1 MKDDKKTTEE
11 EKITEEAAPDAE
23 KASAE
28 GNASQTDASAAAET
42 TDTEKE
48 NAADQAEE
56 ASKEP
61 TPEQQIADL
70 QKENAELKD
79 QYLRKC
85 ADFENYRKRMFR
97 EKQEAFDYAN
107 TNLLTDLIAV
117 LDDFDRA
124 LAAGVTPEGES
135 VADLKPV
142 VDGIKI
148 INKQMRGLL
157 EAKYNLSVYGE
168 KGDLFNHDLH
178 EAIATNQGPV
188 AEPICAEVYLKG
200 YKLKDRVI
208 RPAKVMV
215 QMPDGTVNAENADN
229 AGNAENA
236 AGTEE
241 NGNA

>member
-1 MKDDKKTTEE
+1 MKEDNQETTEE
-11 EKITEEAAPDAE
+11 KINEETVPESEATAADAAAQTEETATSEENTAE
-23 KASAE
+23 P
-28 GNASQTDASAAAET
+28 
-42 TDTEKE
+42 
-48 NAADQAEE
+48 AEE
-56 ASKEP
+56 TAQEP

-70 QKENAELKD
+70 QKEVAELKD

-124 LAAGVTPEGES
+124 LAAGVTPEGEP

-215 QMPDGTVNAENADN
+215 QMPDGSV
-229 AGNAENA
+229 NAENA

>member
-1 MKDDKKTTEE
+1 MKKDNQETTEE
-11 EKITEEAAPDAE
+11 KINEETVPESEATADDAAAQTEETATSEENTAESAEEAA
-23 KASAE
+23 
-28 GNASQTDASAAAET
+28 Q
-42 TDTEKE
+42 
-48 NAADQAEE
+48 
-56 ASKEP
+56 EP

-70 QKENAELKD
+70 QKEVAELKD

-124 LAAGVTPEGES
+124 LAAGVTPEGKP

-215 QMPDGTVNAENADN
+215 QMPDGSVNADN
-229 AGNAENA
+229 

-241 NGNA
+241 NGNAE